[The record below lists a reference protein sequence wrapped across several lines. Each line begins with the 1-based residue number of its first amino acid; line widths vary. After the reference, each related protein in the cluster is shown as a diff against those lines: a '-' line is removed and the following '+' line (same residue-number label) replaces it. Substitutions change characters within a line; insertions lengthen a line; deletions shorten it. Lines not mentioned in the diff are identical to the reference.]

1 MNRTKTLRRA
11 LGLLTIPALAGCL
24 VASHAQATALAG
36 RTAKTPNGTATRQ
49 VIVLPEVGNAIMARN
64 GSGPAHLTTA
74 RVVRDGRLIHMTK
87 PAYPLAAKLAQ
98 VTGVVTVEARIG
110 KDGNVIETCVLRGPY
125 ALRRVA
131 EDAVKHWQYEP
142 ATLNGEPVQRI
153 ALVNLKFDLG
163 RYADLMDQ

>member
-1 MNRTKTLRRA
+1 MNRTTKLRRA

-24 VASHAQATALAG
+24 IVSHAQATALAG
-36 RTAKTPNGTATRQ
+36 TTAQAPNGTATRQ
-49 VIVLPEVGNAIMARN
+49 VTVLPEIGNAIMARN
-64 GSGPAHLTTA
+64 GSGPDHLTTA

-125 ALRRVA
+125 PLRRVA

-163 RYADLMDQ
+163 RYANLMDQ